1 MEGRRG
7 FIFPIPGIDLP
18 DQADHVRALVDL
30 GYTDVWV
37 GESDAHDAVTLM
49 ALVTAWE
56 PRVRVGS
63 AVVNVF
69 TRPPGLLAM
78 TAATLAD
85 AAPGRFV
92 LGIGTSSPTVVE
104 QWNAVAFDRPLART
118 EDVVR
123 FLRRAFAGERIDD
136 TFATFAI
143 EGFRLGRVP
152 ASPPPIVIAA
162 LRRKMLALA
171 GRVGDGVVLTCLSA
185 ADVAQVVPVV
195 RAAAAAAGRPEPEV
209 VAWVTVCPSPDAEAV
224 RAMARRRLVGYLTVP
239 SYAAFHADL
248 GRGEALASMQAAW
261 SAGDRRGAAAAIPAA
276 VLDDLVVHGTPE
288 ECREQLARFRASGV
302 TTLVL
307 EALPGVV
314 EPFGALEA
322 LGVR

>member
-1 MEGRRG
+1 VDGRLG

-18 DQADHVRALVDL
+18 AHREHLRALADA
-30 GYTDVWV
+30 GYRDAWV

-49 ALVTAWE
+49 AMAAAWE
-56 PRVRVGS
+56 PRLRVGS
-63 AVVNVF
+63 AIVNVF
-69 TRPPGLLAM
+69 TRPPALLAM

-104 QWNAVAFDRPLART
+104 QWNAVPYDRPVART

-123 FLRRAFAGERIDD
+123 FLRRAVSGERISDEFT
-136 TFATFAI
+136 TFTI
-143 EGFRLGRVP
+143 DGFRLGRIP
-152 ASPPPIVIAA
+152 AVPPPIAIAA
-162 LRRKMLALA
+162 LRRRMLELA
-171 GRVGDGVVLTCLSA
+171 GREGDGVVLTCLSA
-185 ADVAQVVPVV
+185 GDVARVVPVV
-195 RAAAAAAGRPEPEV
+195 RDAAAAAGRRDPEV
-209 VAWVTVCPSPDAEAV
+209 IAWVTVCPSTDADAV

-239 SYAAFHADL
+239 SYQAFHADL
-248 GRGEALASMQAAW
+248 GRAEELAPMYDAW
-261 SAGDRRGAAAAIPAA
+261 TAGDRRGAAAAIPDA
-276 VLDDLVVHGTPE
+276 VLDDLVVHGAPE
-288 ECREQLARFRASGV
+288 ACTEQLERFAANGV

-314 EPFGALEA
+314 EPLGALHA